1 MSTGALMSIDFLTTV
16 NICDSFQ
23 RAFKA
28 LHDFKPIF
36 DLQYI
41 DRRTSNIMNGILW
54 ILFIL
59 PLLFVSIPTTINA
72 YGHSLFNSAEQTLG
86 DYRVQIATQPEF
98 PQIGERSQVLIRVTD
113 QDGKEVERFM
123 MGNRIFYNEEQII
136 TWRPESYEGGHME
149 KDFFFEESGNHIFR
163 VDLYDAASDGGVL
176 TFSFNISTQSPFGY
190 VFIGAIAAG
199 GIIFGG
205 VIGIVYVPRIL
216 KKRTKS

>member
-1 MSTGALMSIDFLTTV
+1 MTLFREDLKLYTIFL
-16 NICDSFQ
+16 S
-23 RAFKA
+23 
-28 LHDFKPIF
+28 IF

-41 DRRTSNIMNGILW
+41 DRRSNNVMNGTLR

-59 PLLFVSIPTTINA
+59 PLLFVSISAATDA

-98 PQIGERSQVLIRVTD
+98 PQIGERSQILIRDTD
-113 QDGKEVERFM
+113 QDGKEVDRFM
-123 MGNRIFYNEEQII
+123 MGNRIFYNDEQII
-136 TWRPESYEGGHME
+136 TWRPESYDGGHME
-149 KDFFFEESGNHIFR
+149 KDFIFEESGNHIFR

-216 KKRTKS
+216 KKRTKP

>member
-1 MSTGALMSIDFLTTV
+1 
-16 NICDSFQ
+16 
-23 RAFKA
+23 
-28 LHDFKPIF
+28 
-36 DLQYI
+36 
-41 DRRTSNIMNGILW
+41 MNGTLR

-59 PLLFVSIPTTINA
+59 PLLFVSISVTTDA
-72 YGHSLFNSAEQTLG
+72 YGHSLFNSSEQTLG
-86 DYRVQIATQPEF
+86 DYRIQIATQPEF

-113 QDGKEVERFM
+113 QDGKEVDRFM

-136 TWRPESYEGGHME
+136 TWRPESYDGGHME
-149 KDFFFEESGNHIFR
+149 KDFIFEESGNHIFR

-190 VFIGAIAAG
+190 IFIGSIAAG

-216 KKRTKS
+216 KKRTKP

>member
-28 LHDFKPIF
+28 LHDFKPVF

-59 PLLFVSIPTTINA
+59 PLLFVSIPTTTNA